1 MAGAAVGPLAG
12 ARAPPVRERAA
23 VERPG
28 GGALSPRARALVPP
42 ASRTASGC
50 LLWCAPLARAA
61 LIRPAQVRPWV
72 THRPSKSGVPFPLG
86 LGLVLGF
93 RLFFSFSICIE
104 LLFLC
109 LDSLIRDRIYTSHL
123 DLHLV

>member
-42 ASRTASGC
+42 GVPNGERLLAVVSPLGEGGAHPSRTS
-50 LLWCAPLARAA
+50 AA
-61 LIRPAQVRPWV
+61 MGDA
-72 THRPSKSGVPFPLG
+72 
-86 LGLVLGF
+86 
-93 RLFFSFSICIE
+93 
-104 LLFLC
+104 
-109 LDSLIRDRIYTSHL
+109 
-123 DLHLV
+123 